1 MLLLQCLF
9 SIQPPLNFTIINYQ
23 SSISSTLASQII
35 AQNESFSSP
44 FATAAYC
51 LNVTSLAIWSARLSP
66 PVRYNQA
73 LNYEN
78 ISRKNRQ
85 RVCFTSVS
93 LSLDIC
99 LRRPMSFMVIPSWN
113 SALNWATALYFHRT
127 ELNDMCIKHRTDTDA
142 QTHREIPRLLRNP
155 TRRFVFEPIP
165 VSLGFDDKVA
175 LVKVSVPR
183 PRFSRV
189 LIIPPVLHT
198 HSNTTENHFV

>member
-51 LNVTSLAIWSARLSP
+51 LNVTSLAIRSARLSP

-73 LNYEN
+73 LNYKN

-85 RVCFTSVS
+85 RVCFISVS
-93 LSLDIC
+93 HSFDIC
-99 LRRPMSFMVIPSWN
+99 FRRPMSFTVIPSWN
-113 SALNWATALYFHRT
+113 SALNQATALFFFHQT
-127 ELNDMCIKHRTDTDA
+127 EINNICTDQRTDTDA
-142 QTHREIPRLLRNP
+142 KTHREIPRLLRNP
-155 TRRFVFEPIP
+155 TRRLTLEPIP
-165 VSLGFDDKVA
+165 VSLGFDEQSGTGEGFCPKTSVFPCPYHSSSAPYA
-175 LVKVSVPR
+175 LK
-183 PRFSRV
+183 
-189 LIIPPVLHT
+189 H
-198 HSNTTENHFV
+198 H